1 MRLPQ
6 AVLFDLDGTLIDSAP
21 DLGAAAD
28 KMRTD
33 RGLASLD
40 YARGCIGFDMGS
52 DAAQG
57 MSRFC
62 HLVNP
67 QKKTN
72 CKRRTFRTR
81 GLNPRALQQLANR
94 LGKGGRKTVQAA
106 R

>member
-1 MRLPQ
+1 LSSAQ
-6 AVLFDLDGTLIDSAP
+6 VLAGV
-21 DLGAAAD
+21 
-28 KMRTD
+28 
-33 RGLASLD
+33 LAFE
-40 YARGCIGFDMGS
+40 ARRVELVFWGCIGFDMGS